1 MTLLFYSKQSSIIE
15 YVPIRR
21 VIAILKWPIK
31 FSKYFTL
38 SAMDMYIRPYS
49 VAIAV
54 GHCHEWHCQQ
64 WLLLFNNAASLSLP
78 NSCCVVTMECYG
90 RGNNHCPIV
99 AMSVPWPLLDGCH
112 VSTMDIA
119 KFALKNE
126 FRFLQHCWQLCGNI
140 WPMWD
145 LNSCYHSQPGIIP
158 ELLLTELTW
167 VLEIR
172 GKYAN

>member
-1 MTLLFYSKQSSIIE
+1 MISYSL
-15 YVPIRR
+15 PIRC

-54 GHCHEWHCQQ
+54 GHCHGWHCQQ
-64 WLLLFNNAASLSLP
+64 WLHIFNNAANLSLP
-78 NSCCVVTMECYG
+78 YSCCVVTMECSG

-99 AMSVPWPLLDGCH
+99 AMSVPWPLLDSCH
-112 VSTMDIA
+112 VSNMDIV

-126 FRFLQHCWQLCGNI
+126 FQFLWHCWWDIAGNFVAMYGPYGI
-140 WPMWD
+140 WTHATTV
-145 LNSCYHSQPGIIP
+145 NR
-158 ELLLTELTW
+158 
-167 VLEIR
+167 VLYR
-172 GKYAN
+172 SFY